1 MKYIMITL
9 IFLTGCNHAQKQIH
23 KAEETPQMPPDLPP
37 HVIEINSVPHPF
49 NLNGHNPYVV
59 WVNGKLIK
67 LTSNQ
72 KKELINIVKAEN
84 IKPVSDADLHSG
96 DGWLH
101 PLYPSRKSF
110 ELVLNDLNR

>member
-9 IFLTGCNHAQKQIH
+9 FFIAGCNHTQKEMH
-23 KAEETPQMPPDLPP
+23 KAEESPQVPPNLPP

-49 NLNGHNPYVV
+49 NLGGYEPYVV
-59 WVNGKLIK
+59 WVNGQRIN
-67 LTSNQ
+67 LTLNQ
-72 KKELINIVKAEN
+72 KKDLINIIKAEN
-84 IKPVSDADLHSG
+84 IKPVSEADLHSG

-110 ELVLNDLNR
+110 ELVLYDTNR